1 MDTAKIKQA
10 IERALTLLKRDIE
23 TEITQE
29 TKSEYRYVILQ
40 LENSLKEF
48 DQQ

>member
-1 MDTAKIKQA
+1 MDTTKIKQA
-10 IERALTLLKRDIE
+10 IESALTLLKRDIE

-29 TKSEYRYVILQ
+29 TKSEYRHVILQ